1 MAEAHQED
9 PPEATPRE
17 LKAWISYDWAN
28 SVISSVVI
36 SLFAPVLL
44 VRLAAR
50 SLIPQHLFYAMRDAA
65 HTA

>member
-1 MAEAHQED
+1 MS
-9 PPEATPRE
+9 TPAVNHP
-17 LKAWISYDWAN
+17 KKVKTAWAMYDWAN